1 MMVSFSPRVSN
12 AAPGAITNPLK
23 ATSLVGLLDA
33 FVQILVTF
41 GIPIAAVA
49 IIYSGFLFVT
59 ARGNEQKV
67 TKAKEAFY
75 WAIIG
80 SVILLGARVII
91 GVVSGT
97 ISAIK

>member
-1 MMVSFSPRVSN
+1 
-12 AAPGAITNPLK
+12 
-23 ATSLVGLLDA
+23 
-33 FVQILVTF
+33 
-41 GIPIAAVA
+41 
-49 IIYSGFLFVT
+49 
-59 ARGNEQKV
+59 KV